1 MVEKYRQTNKASI
14 AGNELA
20 VEPLLYL
27 AALAKVFEPE
37 LVVLRNRTLVHRI
50 CTKSSTLIVK

>member
-14 AGNELA
+14 AGNELP
-20 VEPLLYL
+20 VEPLLHL
-27 AALAKVFEPE
+27 AALAKVFEAE

-50 CTKSSTLIVK
+50 MYLRH